1 VGDGVTNRLAN
12 ARQDLYA
19 ALEPILP
26 GRVASTPPA
35 GTAYVAPYI
44 WLDQPDLTVGFVGQ
58 NTRLTV
64 ATFPVWIAYDGAVR
78 SQVAGLDDLLSKVW
92 DACLNTPS
100 AMPQATSTQTVDVG
114 GATLRGV
121 VVTVDVTL
129 GAVTLC
135 LPALPAQSPIPPVPT
150 PA

>member
-1 VGDGVTNRLAN
+1 MTNRLAD
-12 ARQDLYA
+12 ARTALYG
-19 ALEPILP
+19 ALAPILP
-26 GRVASTPPA
+26 GRVSATPPA

-44 WLDQPDLTVGFVGQ
+44 WLDQPDLAVGFVGS

-78 SQVAGLDDLLSKVW
+78 SQVAGLDDVLSKVW
-92 DACLNTPS
+92 DACLSCPA
-100 AMPQATSTQTVDVG
+100 AMPQSTSTQALDVG

-121 VVTVDVTL
+121 VVAVDVTL

-135 LPALPAQSPIPPVPT
+135 LPDPVTVSPIPPE
-150 PA
+150 PALT